1 MRYCKPG
8 RTWRAVGCLAMEV
21 ARARDGAHAFYQRM
35 GYTDVCSR
43 SGRFLKELG

>member
-1 MRYCKPG
+1 
-8 RTWRAVGCLAMEV
+8 VGCLAVEV
-21 ARARDGAHAFYQRM
+21 ASARARDGAHAFYQRM